1 MAKLLKC
8 SDVGPD
14 CDYTAWAET
23 EEEMLEMVRVHAR
36 DAHGIEEIDGELLEK
51 VREAMTEV

>member
-14 CDYTAWAET
+14 CDYTAWAES
-23 EEEMLEMVRVHAR
+23 EEEMREMIRMHAR

-51 VREAMTEV
+51 VREAMKEV